1 MKIGID
7 IDDTVMDTQVVIDKA
22 ALYFDKNFANGKG
35 YQDKNKYD
43 FHEKFYW
50 SSVEK
55 KEFFQ
60 FFHFKRHFSSPP
72 TSVTVNLLTILFS
85 ECDIT
90 ASRMI
95 LMIITVSVHAI
106 RSTDSRYSFD

>member
-22 ALYFDKNFANGKG
+22 ALYFDKNFVNGKG
-35 YQDKNKYD
+35 YQDKSKYD

-55 KEFFQ
+55 KEFFK
-60 FFHFKRHFSSPP
+60 FFRQNKLYLEARPKGDA
-72 TSVTVNLLTILFS
+72 L
-85 ECDIT
+85 
-90 ASRMI
+90 
-95 LMIITVSVHAI
+95 
-106 RSTDSRYSFD
+106 YY